1 MFVRVGNRLVARR
14 GRLFVPGSCWPLVT
28 FGALAMSAGSF
39 VSARFAVPVTT
50 TPSTAVRT
58 VALPW
63 PLFALSAAFR
73 RR

>member
-1 MFVRVGNRLVARR
+1 VA
-14 GRLFVPGSCWPLVT
+14 

-50 TPSTAVRT
+50 TPSTAVGT

-73 RR
+73 RGWGRVRHALASSLRRTRR